1 MLEFKAGSFLPKL
14 WGEEGRGE
22 TGKELGEGRG
32 EDKGLKKSEHS
43 IRSKWLQAAI

>member
-22 TGKELGEGRG
+22 GGTEWGR
-32 EDKGLKKSEHS
+32 EEE
-43 IRSKWLQAAI
+43 RSN